1 MGKMTISAVVGFL
14 VMWCV
19 VSAFGLGADHPADRP
34 VGGSPEW
41 PVGLVDLVNRDQRV
55 HGFFVNAND
64 FFFSGDT
71 DALNEFLSF
80 YAILKDTPLTLV
92 LHPGGATA
100 ASPWDKET
108 RTACEW
114 EVSVLRRGWH
124 PRAPEDSANKDAR
137 YVVMVDVW
145 LGGQV
150 ELDTLQVPLSV
161 EVKSGGEVEDFI
173 AAHEERRRGEQSG

>member
-64 FFFSGDT
+64 FFLFSGG
-71 DALNEFLSF
+71 
-80 YAILKDTPLTLV
+80 V
-92 LHPGGATA
+92 LGPSPDGLWSGWPTA
-100 ASPWDKET
+100 
-108 RTACEW
+108 
-114 EVSVLRRGWH
+114 RG
-124 PRAPEDSANKDAR
+124 
-137 YVVMVDVW
+137 VV
-145 LGGQV
+145 
-150 ELDTLQVPLSV
+150 
-161 EVKSGGEVEDFI
+161 
-173 AAHEERRRGEQSG
+173 